1 MEKLFFIFRYIKYLL
16 KAKTSYGVHSQ
27 FVYDFI
33 NNILKD
39 KKHYDDYDVLWKH
52 RNKLADSNEII
63 ETVDFGAGAGKST
76 YSTKMLSLG
85 KIVRLRSH
93 KQNNLKLLYRLTQYY
108 KPNNVLE
115 FGTAAGISTAYIKY
129 GHHLSYMVTME
140 GCANLSAKAK
150 ESIIKLGIGNVEFDV
165 GNFDFMLEKVLK
177 KFNTL
182 DFVFFDGNHKEEPT
196 VRYFNECVSLCNE
209 NSIFVFDDIHWSTG
223 MENAW
228 ETIKKDSRVSVTF
241 DLFWFGIVFFRKG
254 IEKQD
259 FILAY

>member
-129 GHHLSYMVTME
+129 GYHLSYMVTME

-165 GNFDFMLEKVLK
+165 
-177 KFNTL
+177 
-182 DFVFFDGNHKEEPT
+182 
-196 VRYFNECVSLCNE
+196 
-209 NSIFVFDDIHWSTG
+209 
-223 MENAW
+223 
-228 ETIKKDSRVSVTF
+228 VTTN
-241 DLFWFGIVFFRKG
+241 LF
-254 IEKQD
+254 
-259 FILAY
+259 L